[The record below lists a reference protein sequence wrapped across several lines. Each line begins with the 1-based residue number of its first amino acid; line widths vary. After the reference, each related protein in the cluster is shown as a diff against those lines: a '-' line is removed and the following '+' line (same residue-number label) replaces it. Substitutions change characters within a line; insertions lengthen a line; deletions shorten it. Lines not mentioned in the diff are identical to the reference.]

1 MITDDTIVAISSAAG
16 SGERAIV
23 RLSGEQ
29 ALKLAESVFGWHPQV
44 FLGVSGMARATRT
57 PPSGLG
63 GATLADVGSFRC
75 VDGIVNFLAGENL
88 PISLPARAYV
98 FRAPR
103 SFTRQDVV
111 ELHIPGSVP
120 AACALVDHLARAGA
134 RRAQAGEFTARAFFS
149 GRIDLSAA
157 QAVAD
162 VIDAASDAQLR
173 SAMSALGGR
182 LARLCAKVAGELAEA
197 LATTEASIDLAEEH
211 IEPDSPG
218 ELSGRL
224 GLASEELRRLAAE
237 ARDMP
242 EQAHLP
248 RVVLCGRP
256 NAGKS
261 SLLNA
266 LAGFDR
272 AIISPQAGT
281 TRDVLGA
288 TIVLEGS
295 AVLLQDAAG
304 LVAAGTVPFLSA
316 KRGLSLNP
324 TKGTVPIFG
333 NSPEKGDSPLSLDQ
347 TAQAAARAAIEAADV
362 LLPVADLTDTGDLA
376 GLSQQVDS
384 WRSLNPRAPM
394 LLLANKADLLV
405 GNEIAARVGKL
416 QTALNVPAVVTSA
429 STGRGLAEVRRELTN
444 LLHLSASRGAEAL
457 GLHQWQRQCI
467 VDAQHA
473 AQRAGE
479 LLAASAQ
486 VADQAELVAVELRT
500 ALANL
505 GQISGQIVSEDILG
519 RIFARFCVGK

>member
-1 MITDDTIVAISSAAG
+1 LITDDTIVAISSAAG
-16 SGERAIV
+16 SGERTIV
-23 RLSGEQ
+23 RLSGER
-29 ALKLAESVFGWHPQV
+29 ALELAGGMFENQGLRPISSAESVSVPDFPGDKQRRH
-44 FLGVSGMARATRT
+44 
-57 PPSGLG
+57 
-63 GATLADVGSFRC
+63 ATLAEIGSFRC
-75 VDGIVNFLAGENL
+75 VDGVVNFLAGENL
-88 PISLPARAYV
+88 PISLPCRVYV

-211 IEPDSPG
+211 IELDSPR
-218 ELSGRL
+218 ELSRRL
-224 GLASEELRRLAAE
+224 GLASEDLRRLAAQ

-272 AIISPQAGT
+272 AIISPVAGT

-288 TIVLEGS
+288 TIILEGS

-304 LVAAGTVPFLSA
+304 LVTPPASRDWKGAVFPGHPQEDLGVPQQPGGVF
-316 KRGLSLNP
+316 
-324 TKGTVPIFG
+324 
-333 NSPEKGDSPLSLDQ
+333 SLDQ
-347 TAQAAARAAIEAADV
+347 AAQVAARAAIDAADV
-362 LLPVADLTDTGDLA
+362 LLPVADLTDAADLA
-376 GLSQQVDS
+376 GLAQQVDS
-384 WRSLNPRAPM
+384 WRAINRRAPV
-394 LLLANKADLLV
+394 LLLANKADLLTQT
-405 GNEIAARVGKL
+405 EIAARVGKF
-416 QTALNVPAVVTSA
+416 QAALNVPVVVTSA
-429 STGRGLAEVRRELTN
+429 ATGRGLAELRRELAN
-444 LLHLSASRGAEAL
+444 LLQLSAPRGAEAL

-473 AQRAGE
+473 AARAGD

-505 GQISGQIVSEDILG
+505 GQISGQIVTEDILG

>member
-1 MITDDTIVAISSAAG
+1 LITDDTIVAISSAAG
-16 SGERAIV
+16 SGGRAIV
-23 RLSGEQ
+23 RLSGER
-29 ALKLAESVFGWHPQV
+29 ALSLAGSVFEGWHDFP
-44 FLGVSGMARATRT
+44 
-57 PPSGLG
+57 
-63 GATLADVGSFRC
+63 ATLADIGSFRC
-75 VDGIVNFLAGENL
+75 VDGVVSFLAGEGL

-211 IEPDSPG
+211 IELDSPR
-218 ELSGRL
+218 ELSRRL

-288 TIVLEGS
+288 TIFLEGS

-304 LVAAGTVPFLSA
+304 LVAAGTVPFLRT
-316 KRGLSLNP
+316 KRGQSLNP
-324 TKGTVPIFG
+324 TKGTVPFFVPADARRGG
-333 NSPEKGDSPLSLDQ
+333 NSPEKGDSPLRLSLDQ
-347 TAQAAARAAIEAADV
+347 TAQAAARAAINAADV

-376 GLSQQVDS
+376 GLSHQVDS
-384 WRSLNPRAPM
+384 WRSLNRRAPM
-394 LLLANKADLLV
+394 LLLANKADLLAE
-405 GNEIAARVGKL
+405 NEIAARVGEL
-416 QTALNVPAVVTSA
+416 QAALNVLAVVTSA
-429 STGRGLAEVRRELTN
+429 ATGRGLVELRRELAN
-444 LLHLSASRGAEAL
+444 LLQLSASRGAEAL

-467 VDAQHA
+467 LDAQHA
-473 AQRAGE
+473 AARAGE
-479 LLAASAQ
+479 ILKNSEQ

-505 GQISGQIVSEDILG
+505 GQISGQIVTEDILG

>member
-1 MITDDTIVAISSAAG
+1 LITDDTIVAISSAAG
-16 SGERAIV
+16 SGGRAIV
-23 RLSGEQ
+23 RLSGDQ
-29 ALKLAESVFGWHPQV
+29 ALALAGEVFEGWHGDV
-44 FLGVSGMARATRT
+44 VCRHVT
-57 PPSGLG
+57 PANPPHGDKQRRH
-63 GATLADVGSFRC
+63 ATLADVGSFRC
-75 VDGIVNFLAGENL
+75 VEGVVNFQAGENL

-111 ELHIPGSVP
+111 ELHIPGSP
-120 AACALVDHLARAGA
+120 TAACALVDHLARAGA

-211 IEPDSPG
+211 IELDSPR
-218 ELSGRL
+218 ELSRRL
-224 GLASEELRRLAAE
+224 GLASEELHRLAAE

-281 TRDVLGA
+281 TRDVLSA
-288 TIVLEGS
+288 TIILEGS

-304 LVAAGTVPFLSA
+304 LVAAGTVPF
-316 KRGLSLNP
+316 
-324 TKGTVPIFG
+324 FG
-333 NSPEKGDSPLSLDQ
+333 NSPEKGDSPLGPGGALNLDQ
-347 TAQAAARAAIEAADV
+347 TAQAAARAAIDAADV

-394 LLLANKADLLV
+394 LLLANKADLMAE
-405 GNEIAARVGKL
+405 NEIAARVGEL
-416 QTALNVPAVVTSA
+416 QTALNVPAIVTSA
-429 STGRGLAEVRRELTN
+429 ATGRGLEELRRQLAN
-444 LLHLSASRGAEAL
+444 VLQLSASRGAEAL

-473 AQRAGE
+473 AARAGD

-486 VADQAELVAVELRT
+486 IADQAELVAVELRT

-505 GQISGQIVSEDILG
+505 GQISGQIVTEDILG